1 LSGLTDLVR
10 SWGCLS
16 VPSLRADKPS
26 PTTLRAKTLE
36 ALRARLID
44 GRLSPGTNVVERDLS
59 TALGVSRTPL
69 REALLG
75 LEGEGLLRAAP
86 QRGFFVLDLS
96 LDVARE
102 IYPLI
107 GTLEALAIERGR
119 PTNVG
124 DLEGINE
131 QFRAAA
137 DRAAA
142 VRYDREWHEE
152 LLRLCRLPRTAAILR
167 VLRADA
173 ARYEYRF
180 FSGPKVIK
188 ASARQ
193 HDGIVRALRQ
203 KMYTQAAARLTRNW
217 EQGLQWIEHSF
228 NQ

>member
-1 LSGLTDLVR
+1 MSGLTDLVR

-96 LDVARE
+96 LRLSAAFNMRPMLNGRRSVAATSRIDWTDE
-102 IYPLI
+102 TVYH
-107 GTLEALAIERGR
+107 GR
-119 PTNVG
+119 VN
-124 DLEGINE
+124 
-131 QFRAAA
+131 
-137 DRAAA
+137 
-142 VRYDREWHEE
+142 
-152 LLRLCRLPRTAAILR
+152 
-167 VLRADA
+167 
-173 ARYEYRF
+173 
-180 FSGPKVIK
+180 
-188 ASARQ
+188 
-193 HDGIVRALRQ
+193 
-203 KMYTQAAARLTRNW
+203 
-217 EQGLQWIEHSF
+217 
-228 NQ
+228 

>member
-1 LSGLTDLVR
+1 MPSPLSDR
-10 SWGCLS
+10 
-16 VPSLRADKPS
+16 PS
-26 PTTLRAKTLE
+26 PTLRARTQE
-36 ALRARLID
+36 ALRARIID

-75 LEGEGLLRAAP
+75 LEGEGLLRAEP

-107 GTLEALAIERGR
+107 ATLEALAIVRGR
-119 PTNVG
+119 PARVG
-124 DLEGINE
+124 SLEGINE
-131 QFRAAA
+131 RFRAAA
-137 DRAAA
+137 DQAAA
-142 VRYDREWHEE
+142 VRHDQEWHEE
-152 LLRLCRLPRTAAILR
+152 LLRLCRVPRTAAILR

-180 FSGPKVIK
+180 FSGPRTIRT
-188 ASARQ
+188 SALQ
-193 HDGIVRALRQ
+193 HDGIARALRRN
-203 KMYTQAAARLTRNW
+203 MYALAAARVTGNW
-217 EQGLQWIEHSF
+217 EQGLQWIERSF